1 MFVGITRAQQELQ
14 ISLAR
19 YRDFRGQRKLTIP
32 SSFLM
37 ELPRAEMEIEF
48 PEEAADRLPTCPMK
62 TTEGRLATCPTRTPS
77 KTVPIRRA
85 AGGNF
90 AVTRAA
96 SSVVDHGGGVGQRGP
111 SRAARPRRLPPRNG
125 GAPFRLRFGPGRRP

>member
-48 PEEAADRLPTCPMK
+48 PECTC
-62 TTEGRLATCPTRTPS
+62 GQVANCPTEMPSISQTPPIAERG
-77 KTVPIRRA
+77 TMLDNAARRVRGRAVIRRA
-85 AGGNF
+85 AGGN
-90 AVTRAA
+90 RRRCECR
-96 SSVVDHGGGVGQRGP
+96 QRC
-111 SRAARPRRLPPRNG
+111 R
-125 GAPFRLRFGPGRRP
+125 